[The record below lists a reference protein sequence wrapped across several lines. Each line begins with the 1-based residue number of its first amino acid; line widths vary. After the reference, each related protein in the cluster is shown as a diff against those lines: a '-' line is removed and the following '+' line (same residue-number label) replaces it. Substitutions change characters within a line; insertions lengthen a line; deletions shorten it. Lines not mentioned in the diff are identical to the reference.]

1 MKDVL
6 YNPESGLL
14 KIVIL
19 HKPEEKY
26 RVNQVQK
33 ALEQA
38 ARMANVK
45 ITITRSNDFA
55 AFSKFSF
62 NPANTPIIFINES
75 LEFVSAVPQ
84 LHMLKRKLREIRD
97 RGSMLF

>member
-1 MKDVL
+1 MKDVM

-14 KIVIL
+14 KVIIL

-26 RVNQVQK
+26 RVGQVQK

-45 ITITRSNDFA
+45 IAITKTNDFP
-55 AFSKFSF
+55 AFSKYSF
-62 NPANTPIIFINES
+62 NPANTPVIFINGS
-75 LEFVSAVPQ
+75 LEFISAVPQ
-84 LHMLKRKLREIRD
+84 LYLLKKKLKEIRD
-97 RGSMLF
+97 RGGMII

>member
-6 YNPESGLL
+6 YNPDSGLL
-14 KIVIL
+14 KVVIL

-45 ITITRSNDFA
+45 ISITRTNDFPA
-55 AFSKFSF
+55 YSKFSF

-75 LEFVSAVPQ
+75 LEFISAVPQ
-84 LHMLKRKLREIRD
+84 LHMLKKKLQEIRD
-97 RGSMLF
+97 RGGMVL